1 MNRLLKFTA
10 LLSLSLFVI
19 LGSAI
24 SNGFCGSWFDK
35 YRMSA
40 EKGKAEDQFLLGQI
54 YFFGT
59 DVSIPDESGHRFR
72 RKPATDSD
80 RFRPPIPGESGHP
93 VLNHHG
99 ADSDAG

>member
-1 MNRLLKFTA
+1 MNRLSKFTA
-10 LLSLSLFVI
+10 LLSLFLFVI

-54 YFFGT
+54 YLELSRRSPK
-59 DVSIPDESGHRFR
+59 SIDTS
-72 RKPATDSD
+72 AQ
-80 RFRPPIPGESGHP
+80 
-93 VLNHHG
+93 
-99 ADSDAG
+99 